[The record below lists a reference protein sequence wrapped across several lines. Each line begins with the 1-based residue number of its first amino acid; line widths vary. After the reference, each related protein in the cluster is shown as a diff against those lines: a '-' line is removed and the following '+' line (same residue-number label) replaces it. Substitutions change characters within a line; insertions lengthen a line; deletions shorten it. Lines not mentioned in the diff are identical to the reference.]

1 MQPMRLGDILN
12 FSFKTVRGN
21 RGRTAL
27 MLFAMAIGVAAV
39 VVLTALGEGARRY
52 VTSEFASL
60 GSHLLI
66 VLPGRTDTA
75 GAGPAMF
82 VAQTPRDLTIED
94 ALSLQRISYVQ
105 RLAPLNVGS
114 AAVSYLQRSREVPV
128 IGTTADWLEI
138 RKWVMEQGKFLP
150 PEDATNAI
158 AVCVLGGK
166 VRNELF
172 GAQSALG
179 EWVRIGDRRFR
190 VIGVLGGQ
198 GRSIG
203 MDVDDMVM
211 IPVASAQALFNSS
224 SLFRIFIE
232 TRSRDELTLAK
243 DAIVKTI
250 AARHQGEQDVTVI
263 AQDAVL
269 ATFDRIFNALT
280 YTVAGIA
287 SISLAVAGILI
298 MNVMLVAVA
307 QRTSEIGLLK
317 ALGAPQQQI
326 LRLFLSEAT
335 LLSIFGAGL
344 GLVLGA
350 LGVWGIGQVYPA
362 LPLQP
367 PLWAV
372 FAAVGVAVSTGL
384 LFGVLPARRA
394 ARMDAVQALS
404 RR

>member
-1 MQPMRLGDILN
+1 MRTNDMLN
-12 FSFKTVRGN
+12 FALKTVRGN
-21 RGRTAL
+21 RARTVL

-52 VTSEFASL
+52 VINEFASL

-66 VLPGRTDTA
+66 VLPGRSETA

-82 VAQTPRDLTIED
+82 LAQTPRDLTIDD
-94 ALSLQRISYVQ
+94 ALALRRISYVR

-128 IGTTADWLEI
+128 LGTTAEWLEI
-138 RKWVMEQGKFLP
+138 RKWAMDQGQFLP

-158 AVCVLGGK
+158 AVCVLGSK

-190 VIGVLGGQ
+190 VVGVLGGQ

-232 TRSRDELTLAK
+232 TRSRDEMTLAK
-243 DAIVKTI
+243 DAIVKTL

-287 SISLAVAGILI
+287 SISLGVAGILI

-317 ALGAPQQQI
+317 ALGAPQRQI
-326 LRLFLSEAT
+326 LRLFLSEAA
-335 LLSIFGAGL
+335 LLSMFGAVL
-344 GLVLGA
+344 GLMLGA
-350 LGVWGIGQVYPA
+350 LGVWGISRMYPA

-372 FAAVGVAVSTGL
+372 IAAVAVAVGTGL

>member
-1 MQPMRLGDILN
+1 MRTTDILN
-12 FSFKTVRGN
+12 FSVNTVRGN
-21 RGRTAL
+21 RTRTLL

-52 VTSEFASL
+52 VTSEFAAL

-66 VLPGRTDTA
+66 VLPGRSETA
-75 GAGPAMF
+75 GAGPAIF

-94 ALSLQRISYVQ
+94 ALSLRRISNVQ
-105 RLAPLNVGS
+105 RVAPLNIGS
-114 AAVSYLQRSREVPV
+114 AQVSFLQRSREVPV
-128 IGTTADWLEI
+128 IGTTAEWLTI
-138 RKWVMEQGKFLP
+138 RKWIMDQGKFLP
-150 PEDATNAI
+150 AEDPTNAI

-203 MDVDDMVM
+203 MDIDDVVM

-224 SLFRIFIE
+224 SLFRIFVE
-232 TRSRDELTLAK
+232 TRSREELDVAK
-243 DAIVKTI
+243 DAIVSTL
-250 AARHQGEQDVTVI
+250 AARHQGERDVTVI

-298 MNVMLVAVA
+298 MNVMLVAVS
-307 QRTSEIGLLK
+307 QRTAEIGLLK

-326 LRLFLSEAT
+326 MTLFLSEAA
-335 LLSIFGAGL
+335 LLSIIGAMVGL
-344 GLVLGA
+344 ALGA
-350 LGVWGIGQVYPA
+350 LGVWGIGRIYPA
-362 LPLQP
+362 LPVQP

-372 FAAVGVAVSTGL
+372 VAAVLVSVSTGL

>member
-1 MQPMRLGDILN
+1 MRIADILS
-12 FSFKTVRGN
+12 FSVNTVRGN
-21 RGRTAL
+21 LARTVL

-52 VTSEFASL
+52 VTSEFSAL

-66 VLPGRTDTA
+66 VLPGRSETA
-75 GAGPAMF
+75 GVGPSMF
-82 VAQTPRDLTIED
+82 VAQTPRDLTIDD
-94 ALSLQRISYVQ
+94 AMALRRIAYIQ
-105 RLAPLNVGS
+105 LIAPLNVGS

-128 IGTTADWLEI
+128 IGTTSEWLEI
-138 RKWVMEQGKFLP
+138 RKWVMDQGQFLP
-150 PEDATNAI
+150 PEDPGDAL

-211 IPVASAQALFNSS
+211 VPVASAQALFNSS
-224 SLFRIFIE
+224 SLFRIFVE
-232 TRSRDELTLAK
+232 TRSRAELSLAQE
-243 DAIVKTI
+243 AIVKTL
-250 AARHQGEQDVTVI
+250 AARHQGERDVTVI

-269 ATFDRIFNALT
+269 ATFDKIFNALT

-298 MNVMLVAVA
+298 MNVMLVAVS
-307 QRTSEIGLLK
+307 QRTAEIGLLK
-317 ALGAPQQQI
+317 ALGAPQRQI
-326 LRLFLSEAT
+326 LRLFLSEAM
-335 LLSIFGAGL
+335 LLSIFGATIGL
-344 GLVLGA
+344 ALGA
-350 LGVWGIGQVYPA
+350 LGVWSIGLVYPA
-362 LPLQP
+362 LPVQP

-372 FAAVGVAVSTGL
+372 IAALGVAVGAGL

>member
-1 MQPMRLGDILN
+1 MRVTDILS
-12 FSFKTVRGN
+12 FSLTTVRGN
-21 RGRTAL
+21 RARAVL

-39 VVLTALGEGARRY
+39 IVLTALGEGAHRY
-52 VTSEFASL
+52 VTKEFASL

-66 VLPGRTDTA
+66 VLPGRSETA

-82 VAQTPRDLTIED
+82 VSQTPRDLTIDD
-94 ALSLQRISYVQ
+94 ALSLRRIPYVQ
-105 RLAPLNVGS
+105 RVAPLNIGS
-114 AAVSYLQRSREVPV
+114 AQVSFLQRSREVPV
-128 IGTTADWLEI
+128 IGTTAEWLEI

-150 PEDATNAI
+150 PGDPTHAV

-166 VRNELF
+166 VRDELF
-172 GAQSALG
+172 GAQAALG

-190 VIGVLGGQ
+190 VIGILAGQ

-232 TRSRDELTLAK
+232 TRSREEMALAK
-243 DAIVKTI
+243 DAIINTL

-298 MNVMLVAVA
+298 MNVMLVAVS

-317 ALGAPQQQI
+317 ALGAPQREI
-326 LRLFLSEAT
+326 LRLFLSEAA
-335 LLSIFGAGL
+335 LLSIFGALVGL
-344 GLVLGA
+344 LLGA
-350 LGVWGIGQVYPA
+350 LGVWGIGQMYPA

-367 PLWAV
+367 PAWAV
-372 FAAVGVAVSTGL
+372 IAAVVMSVSTGL

-404 RR
+404 GR

>member
-1 MQPMRLGDILN
+1 MHLTDILS
-12 FSFKTVRGN
+12 FSLTTVRGN
-21 RGRTAL
+21 RARTAL

-39 VVLTALGEGARRY
+39 IVLTALGEGARRY

-66 VLPGRTDTA
+66 VLPGRSETA
-75 GAGPAMF
+75 GAGPSMF
-82 VAQTPRDLTIED
+82 TAQTPRDLTIDD
-94 ALSLQRISYVQ
+94 ALALRRISYVQ
-105 RLAPLNVGS
+105 RIAPLNIGS
-114 AAVSYLQRSREVPV
+114 AQVSFLQRTREVPV
-128 IGTTADWLEI
+128 IGTTSEWLEI
-138 RKWVMEQGKFLP
+138 RKWVMAQGKFLP
-150 PEDATNAI
+150 PEDPGNAI

-172 GAQSALG
+172 GAQPALG
-179 EWVRIGDRRFR
+179 ELVRIGDRRFR
-190 VIGVLGGQ
+190 VVGILGGQ

-232 TRSRDELTLAK
+232 TRSREEMVAAK
-243 DAIVKTI
+243 DAIIQTI

-280 YTVAGIA
+280 YSVAGIA
-287 SISLAVAGILI
+287 SISLAVAGVLI
-298 MNVMLVAVA
+298 MNVMLVAVS

-317 ALGAPQQQI
+317 ALGAAQQQI
-326 LRLFLSEAT
+326 LRLFLSEAA
-335 LLSIFGAGL
+335 LLSIFGALAGL
-344 GLVLGA
+344 LLGA
-350 LGVWGIGQVYPA
+350 LGVWGIGRMYPA
-362 LPLQP
+362 LPVQP

-372 FAAVGVAVSTGL
+372 VAAVAVSVSTGL
-384 LFGVLPARRA
+384 LFAVLPARRA

>member
-1 MQPMRLGDILN
+1 MRPTDVLN
-12 FSFKTVRGN
+12 FTINTVRGN
-21 RGRTAL
+21 RARTLL

-52 VTSEFASL
+52 VTSEFAAL

-66 VLPGRTDTA
+66 VLPGRSETA
-75 GAGPAMF
+75 GAGPAIF
-82 VAQTPRDLTIED
+82 IAQTPRDLTIQD
-94 ALSLQRISYVQ
+94 ALSLRRISYVQ
-105 RLAPLNVGS
+105 RVAPLNIGS
-114 AAVSYLQRSREVPV
+114 AQVSFLQRSREVPI
-128 IGTTADWLEI
+128 IGTTAEWLTI
-138 RKWVMEQGKFLP
+138 RKWIMDQGKFLP
-150 PEDATNAI
+150 EGDPTNAI

-203 MDVDDMVM
+203 MDIDDVVM

-224 SLFRIFIE
+224 SLFRIFVE
-232 TRSRDELTLAK
+232 TRSREELNRAK
-243 DAIVKTI
+243 DAIVSTL

-298 MNVMLVAVA
+298 MNVMLVAVS
-307 QRTSEIGLLK
+307 QRTAEIGLLK

-326 LRLFLSEAT
+326 MTLFLSEAA
-335 LLSIFGAGL
+335 LLSMIGAMVGL
-344 GLVLGA
+344 ALGA
-350 LGVWGIGQVYPA
+350 LGVWGIGRIYPA
-362 LPLQP
+362 LPVQP

-372 FAAVGVAVSTGL
+372 AAAVLVSVSTGL

>member
-1 MQPMRLGDILN
+1 MRIADLL
-12 FSFKTVRGN
+12 SFCVNTVRGN
-21 RGRTAL
+21 RMRTLL

-52 VTSEFASL
+52 VTSEFAAL

-66 VLPGRTDTA
+66 VLPGRSETA
-75 GAGPAMF
+75 GIGPSMF
-82 VAQTPRDLTIED
+82 VAQTPRDLTIDD
-94 ALSLQRISYVQ
+94 ALSLRRIVYVQ
-105 RLAPLNVGS
+105 RVAPLNLGS
-114 AAVSYLQRSREVPV
+114 ASVSYLQRSREVPV
-128 IGTTADWLEI
+128 IGTTAEWLEI
-138 RKWVMEQGKFLP
+138 RKWVMDQGKFLP
-150 PEDATNAI
+150 AEEASNAS

-190 VIGVLGGQ
+190 VVGVLGGQ

-203 MDVDDMVM
+203 MDVDDIVM

-224 SLFRIFIE
+224 SLFRIFVE
-232 TRSRDELTLAK
+232 TRSRAELGVAK
-243 DAIVKTI
+243 DAIVEAL
-250 AARHQGEQDVTVI
+250 AARHQGERDVTVI

-269 ATFDRIFNALT
+269 ATFDKIFNALT

-307 QRTSEIGLLK
+307 QRTAEIGLLK
-317 ALGAPQQQI
+317 ALGAPQKQI
-326 LRLFLSEAT
+326 LYLFLSEAT
-335 LLSIFGAGL
+335 LLSICGAAVGL
-344 GLVLGA
+344 LLGA
-350 LGVWGIGQVYPA
+350 LGVWGIGRAYPT
-362 LPLQP
+362 LPVQA

-372 FAAVGVAVSTGL
+372 IAAVVVAVSAGL

>member
-1 MQPMRLGDILN
+1 MRVTDVLH
-12 FSFKTVRGN
+12 FSINTVRGN
-21 RGRTAL
+21 RARTAL

-66 VLPGRTDTA
+66 VLPGRSETA
-75 GAGPAMF
+75 GAGPGMF
-82 VAQTPRDLTIED
+82 LAQTPRDLTIDD
-94 ALSLQRISYVQ
+94 ALSLRRISYVQ
-105 RLAPLNVGS
+105 RIAPLNIGS
-114 AAVSYLQRSREVPV
+114 AQVSFAQRTREVPV
-128 IGTTADWLEI
+128 VGTTSEWLVI
-138 RKWVMEQGKFLP
+138 RKWAMAQGKFLP
-150 PEDATNAI
+150 PEDPTHAI

-203 MDVDDMVM
+203 LDVDDMVM

-232 TRSRDELTLAK
+232 TRSRDEMTLAK

-269 ATFDRIFNALT
+269 ATFDRIFTALT
-280 YTVAGIA
+280 YTVGGIA

-298 MNVMLVAVA
+298 MNVMLVAVS
-307 QRTSEIGLLK
+307 QRTAEIGLLK

-326 LRLFLSEAT
+326 LRLFLSEAA
-335 LLSIFGAGL
+335 LLSIFGAVL
-344 GLVLGA
+344 GLILGA
-350 LGVWGIGQVYPA
+350 LGVWGIGRMYPA
-362 LPLQP
+362 LPVQP

-372 FAAVGVAVSTGL
+372 IAAVGMSVSTGV

-404 RR
+404 GR

>member
-1 MQPMRLGDILN
+1 MRTTDILN
-12 FSFKTVRGN
+12 FSVNTVRGN
-21 RGRTAL
+21 RARTLL

-52 VTSEFASL
+52 VTSEFAAL

-66 VLPGRTDTA
+66 VLPGRSETA
-75 GAGPAMF
+75 GAGPALF

-94 ALSLQRISYVQ
+94 ALSLRRISYVQ
-105 RLAPLNVGS
+105 RVAPLNIGS
-114 AAVSYLQRSREVPV
+114 AQVSFLQRSREVPV
-128 IGTTADWLEI
+128 IGTTAEWLTI
-138 RKWVMEQGKFLP
+138 RKWIMDQGKFLP
-150 PEDATNAI
+150 AEDATNAV

-190 VIGVLGGQ
+190 VIGLLGGQ

-203 MDVDDMVM
+203 LDIDDVVM

-224 SLFRIFIE
+224 SLFRIFVE
-232 TRSRDELTLAK
+232 TRSREELNLAK
-243 DAIVKTI
+243 DAIVSTL

-287 SISLAVAGILI
+287 SISLVVAGILI
-298 MNVMLVAVA
+298 MNVMLVAVS
-307 QRTSEIGLLK
+307 QRTAEIGLLK

-326 LRLFLSEAT
+326 MTLFLTEAA
-335 LLSIFGAGL
+335 LLSIIGAMVGL
-344 GLVLGA
+344 ALGA
-350 LGVWGIGQVYPA
+350 LGVWGIGRIYPA
-362 LPLQP
+362 LPVQP

-372 FAAVGVAVSTGL
+372 VAAVLVSVSTGL